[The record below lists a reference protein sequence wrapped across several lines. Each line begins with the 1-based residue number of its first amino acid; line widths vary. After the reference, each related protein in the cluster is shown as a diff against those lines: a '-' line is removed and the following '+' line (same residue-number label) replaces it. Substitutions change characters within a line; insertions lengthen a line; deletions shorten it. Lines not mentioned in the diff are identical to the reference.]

1 MIRLAPVVIGASA
14 ITPTFHTAGPL
25 HARAGF
31 VSSPMIER
39 FAQFPESLAR
49 QTRRLTLAGV
59 PAFVAH
65 PDWSTPAPVMLWMHG
80 RTASKELD
88 PGRYLRWIRAGIAAV
103 ALDLPGH
110 GERYDPSLQH
120 PRATM
125 DVITRMSGEID
136 AVVDALAAPGLGEV
150 LDFSRMGIGG
160 MSAGGMTTLRRL
172 CEGHDFVCAAIEG
185 ATGAFEALYFPADAS
200 RPPWGVEQDRAKVA
214 ALDPS
219 THLEGFVPLPLL
231 ALHCEVDEVVPID
244 TLRSFLARLRERY
257 IDAGA
262 DPALIQLKTWPET
275 GAPNQHAGFGK
286 FGNDAK
292 NAQVE
297 FLRRALAAPA
307 RPA

>member
-1 MIRLAPVVIGASA
+1 
-14 ITPTFHTAGPL
+14 
-25 HARAGF
+25 
-31 VSSPMIER
+31 MIER
-39 FAQFPESLAR
+39 FAQFPESLAK
-49 QTRRLTLAGV
+49 QTRRMTLAGV
-59 PAFVAH
+59 PAIVAH
-65 PDWSTPAPVMLWMHG
+65 PDWATAAPVMLWMHG

-110 GERYDPSLQH
+110 GERYDASFQH

-125 DVITRMSGEID
+125 DVIAQMSGEID
-136 AVVDALAAPGLGEV
+136 GVVDALAAPGVGEF

-160 MSAGGMTTLRRL
+160 MSAGGMTSLRRL

-200 RPPWGVEQDRAKVA
+200 RPPWGVEQDRAKVE

-219 THLEGFVPLPLL
+219 THLSGFAPLPLL
-231 ALHCEVDEVVPID
+231 ALHCEVDEVVPVG
-244 TLRSFLARLRERY
+244 TLRGFLAKLRECY
-257 IDAGA
+257 IGAGA
-262 DPALIQLKTWPET
+262 DPGQIELKTWPET

-292 NAQVE
+292 NAQVAY
-297 FLRRALAAPA
+297 LRRRLVGAAGPA
-307 RPA
+307 